1 MATASA
7 SDTDVGG
14 NHAGQTLYQPYQVFD
29 DITST
34 EWLGKANRY
43 DANGDHTGGETTTE
57 NSNNW
62 TGDWLQIQTPNKI
75 RLTSTK
81 IARQLSDG
89 YGTNRSPRQGAILGS
104 NNSTTWQY
112 IHNWS
117 GIGASDWPSGGVHRE
132 FTFTTPS
139 DAYYKYYRFII
150 EKTQTDVYASIG
162 SWQLLG
168 TEEATPVPIQI
179 GGGNIDK
186 VANFRVYDKF
196 VGEDQA
202 LEIWDAQKDHF
213 GRAKSSMTLYKGRLG
228 LGTTEPEGRLAV
240 ADEPHA
246 PEEFPPRAMTGY
258 KNYFEGHGEFCVS
271 ASSVYNT
278 TSYYPYAVFDRL
290 IYTGGSSWNTI
301 AWNSISPSY
310 NTSTKLVSSGASLGS
325 YVGEWL
331 KLSLPYGVKLAG
343 YQIAIRSGWSAYGPA
358 DWVIIGSNDDKNWH
372 LVTSVTA
379 GNIAPGSSADA
390 AVSKDFIVETTK
402 HYKHLA
408 LVCSKV
414 AGGVNQVNIAEIK
427 YFGTREQGQSVL
439 HDGQLTLTKNLNVP
453 RIGPALDADDT
464 PRRDRLVVEYNT
476 STNPT
481 FEGAVRDTSGRG
493 NDGVFYGGAS
503 YSAADKAFSL
513 DGTDDYV
520 QTESPSPL
528 SQIHSMSAW
537 IKMGSQTSINSIM
550 HIGTFGTST
559 ESRIFINGNVLHATI
574 FGSTIAANSNG
585 LSPGRWY
592 HIVYTFMG
600 GTFNTTN
607 VKLFI
612 DGTSVVLTQTQTA
625 ATSALTGKTITIGSV
640 STGGEYFKGDISNPQ
655 LYDTA
660 LTASEVKT
668 LYDMGRCDEGHHVV
682 NFSKTRVGIGLGD
695 GEAPQAALDV
705 RGDIA
710 GPFHTFL
717 TGDNTTT
724 SSSPTSS
731 AHSALVSHTF
741 DVPKEYNSYGTTN
754 LEVFGQVKWSGEC
767 PDPWNTNLSLRLY
780 YGSGL
785 TSYIGSAQ
793 VSGGS
798 NSKGCG
804 MIAISNATDNGS
816 TLDSAIASSRFLI
829 PNCSVGPGSQLK
841 LELLHSQG
849 AGSGTVY
856 TNRTTGAT
864 TTDYN
869 YERGTTNFFMALKVV

>member
-1 MATASA
+1 VAFKYFAI
-7 SDTDVGG
+7 VI
-14 NHAGQTLYQPYQVFD
+14 HAGVTDNTYDHVAIGEWELY
-29 DITST
+29 
-34 EWLGKANRY
+34 
-43 DANGDHTGGETTTE
+43 
-57 NSNNW
+57 
-62 TGDWLQIQTPNKI
+62 
-75 RLTSTK
+75 
-81 IARQLSDG
+81 
-89 YGTNRSPRQGAILGS
+89 
-104 NNSTTWQY
+104 
-112 IHNWS
+112 
-117 GIGASDWPSGGVHRE
+117 
-132 FTFTTPS
+132 
-139 DAYYKYYRFII
+139 
-150 EKTQTDVYASIG
+150 
-162 SWQLLG
+162 G
-168 TEEATPVPIQI
+168 TEEASQVPIQI

-240 ADEPHA
+240 LDEPNTFE
-246 PEEFPPRAMTGY
+246 PRWPPKPLVGY
-258 KNYFEGHGEFCVS
+258 KTYIEGHGEFCVHRS
-271 ASSVYNT
+271 GNESTGVYRGNSWWIFDDNQNT
-278 TSYYPYAVFDRL
+278 SNYTYHGERDVNDPINGNYSYFKGTNGE
-290 IYTGGSSWNTI
+290 YTGGKSIGGI
-301 AWNSISPSY
+301 AGDWTVLESPKPIKINDIIRMRVRSAGQSTTRFIIAAA
-310 NTSTKLVSSGASLGS
+310 NEFDAGVWTKLTEQSNLVWQVGG
-325 YVGEWL
+325 VGES
-331 KLSLPYGVKLAG
+331 KTFHFANDKYYKYYAIIITQNPNQYG
-343 YQIAIRSGWSAYGPA
+343 YPTISNMEFSG
-358 DWVIIGSNDDKNWH
+358 
-372 LVTSVTA
+372 
-379 GNIAPGSSADA
+379 
-390 AVSKDFIVETTK
+390 IV
-402 HYKHLA
+402 
-408 LVCSKV
+408 
-414 AGGVNQVNIAEIK
+414 Q
-427 YFGTREQGQSVL
+427 QGQSVL
-439 HDGQLTLTKNLNVP
+439 HDGQLTLTKNLTVP

-493 NDGVFYGGAS
+493 LDGTLVGGVS
-503 YSAADKAFSL
+503 YSASQKALEF
-513 DGTDDYV
+513 DGDGSNDYI
-520 QTESPSPL
+520 TSTINPSITGEF
-528 SQIHSMSAW
+528 IHSFSIWFNFTALE
-537 IKMGSQTSINSIM
+537 GSYDYPILIGSIGVLNQTSILLQNSSGE
-550 HIGTFGTST
+550 IGPS
-559 ESRIFINGNVLHATI
+559 
-574 FGSTIAANSNG
+574 FGSGYNLFTNFVPAIN
-585 LSPGRWY
+585 RWY
-592 HIVYTFMG
+592 HMVVVYRG
-600 GTFNTTN
+600 GAVNVTN
-607 VKLFI
+607 VDYYI
-612 DGTSVVLTQTQTA
+612 DGVKKSISNQSGTEGTGTLA
-625 ATSALTGKTITIGSV
+625 IDENALMLGDNPPS
-640 STGGEYFKGDISNPQ
+640 GGNPFKGSMSQ
-655 LYDTA
+655 FKLYDTA
-660 LTASEVKT
+660 LTAEEVKT